1 MHRKIYKNPNML
13 YRYYF
18 IIPLCINS
26 RGGIFEKKKMAAK
39 MCIFHAS
46 AMANDS
52 RHGWRKI
59 GILRSIVRNYF
70 RI

>member
-1 MHRKIYKNPNML
+1 ML
-13 YRYYF
+13 KR
-18 IIPLCINS
+18 PT
-26 RGGIFEKKKMAAK
+26 RFEKDGKVVERLEKKKKKMAAK